1 MSKLSDK
8 IAAALYGFA
17 LRVRH
22 LLFDLNI
29 LKSVEFKI
37 PIICVGNI
45 NIGGTGKTPTVE
57 MLVEHYSQSYNVAVL
72 SRGYGRVTKGYR
84 VVNTDDYY
92 RNVGDE
98 PLQIKRKFPNVV
110 VVVCEKR
117 VEGVRRIQQE
127 FPDVNMVIMD
137 DGFQHRYIKPLVNI
151 IIADANRPVY
161 RDHLYPVG
169 NLRDTLNSLHRA
181 HLFVV
186 TKCPDDIKPIYMREY
201 HMYLIEKPSQ
211 ALFFTRMQVSAP
223 CPIFAEVQT
232 TVEPGAKV
240 IAMSGIG
247 NNLAFQQGLE
257 SRYNV
262 VATLAFDDHHAY
274 RKSDLAEMERLLDE
288 HPDAVIMTTEKDSVK
303 LVNSNAIPGKVRS
316 KLFYERISLRF
327 LAEGRDEL
335 FARIDKEIKNM
346 NNEKHIKGL

>member
-1 MSKLSDK
+1 LYG
-8 IAAALYGFA
+8 AALR
-17 LRVRH
+17 LRH

-29 LKSVEFKI
+29 IKSVEFKI

-84 VVNTDDYY
+84 VVQTDDYY

-117 VEGVRRIQQE
+117 VEGVQRLQEE

-211 ALFFTRMQVSAP
+211 ALFFTRMQVSSP
-223 CPIFAEVQT
+223 CSIFAEVDA

-247 NNLAFQQGLE
+247 NNLAFQQGLAT
-257 SRYNV
+257 RYDV
-262 VATLAFDDHHAY
+262 VDTLAFDDHHAY
-274 RKSDLAEMERLLDE
+274 RKSDLIEMERLLDKY
-288 HPDAVIMTTEKDSVK
+288 PDAVIMTTEKDSVK
-303 LVNSNAIPGKVRS
+303 LVNSNVIPGKVRR